1 MQDTPF
7 GNIPDDWGL
16 DTINDACEV
25 VTDYVANGSF
35 KSLADN
41 VVYQDH
47 EDSTVLIRLV
57 DYNNG
62 FNGNFVYVNDH
73 AYEFL
78 AKSKLFGDEIIIS
91 NVGANVGTVFRCP
104 HLDKQMTL
112 GPNSVMLKFKQ
123 NDDFYFYWLK
133 SPAGQHMLQSIV
145 TGSAQPK
152 FNKTNLRQV
161 IIPVPPEDVQ
171 KKIADILLSIDNKID
186 NNNQINRNLS
196 EQAQAIYE
204 SWFVSSEKFGGVV
217 PLDWEEGVLGDIAE
231 IKTTS
236 FKPDKEPDVIV
247 EHYSIPALDEK
258 HFPVFELA
266 EGIKSNKYLLN
277 KNSVMISKL
286 NPDTK
291 RIWRPLCLSD
301 KPVCSTEFIV
311 FEAKNKKNKDFIFS
325 ILDSDK
331 FSNHLCSHVT
341 GSTGSRQRAVP
352 KATLDFKVLIPPQ
365 ELIEQFCSI
374 VTPIYD
380 SIGVNEIENQRLSE
394 LRDSLLPKLMSGELD
409 VSDLDI

>member
-123 NDDFYFYWLK
+123 NDDFYFYWLR

-186 NNNQINRNLS
+186 NNNQINRNL
-196 EQAQAIYE
+196 
-204 SWFVSSEKFGGVV
+204 
-217 PLDWEEGVLGDIAE
+217 
-231 IKTTS
+231 
-236 FKPDKEPDVIV
+236 V
-247 EHYSIPALDEK
+247 EYA
-258 HFPVFELA
+258 A
-266 EGIKSNKYLLN
+266 
-277 KNSVMISKL
+277 
-286 NPDTK
+286 
-291 RIWRPLCLSD
+291 
-301 KPVCSTEFIV
+301 
-311 FEAKNKKNKDFIFS
+311 
-325 ILDSDK
+325 
-331 FSNHLCSHVT
+331 
-341 GSTGSRQRAVP
+341 
-352 KATLDFKVLIPPQ
+352 
-365 ELIEQFCSI
+365 
-374 VTPIYD
+374 
-380 SIGVNEIENQRLSE
+380 
-394 LRDSLLPKLMSGELD
+394 
-409 VSDLDI
+409 